1 MSIKKIMCAC
11 GSGLGSSFL
20 VEMNVKKVLRK
31 LGVEGVEVA
40 HGAATDVYKG
50 SADVFVCGKDMY
62 NILSAYGPCVTLTNI
77 ISMAELEEKLGA
89 YLKEV
94 GVIAG

>member
-1 MSIKKIMCAC
+1 VAISKIICAC

-20 VEMNVKKVLRK
+20 VEMNVKKVLKK
-31 LGVEGVEVA
+31 LGVEGVEVS
-40 HGAATDVYKG
+40 HSAATDVYKG
-50 SADVFVCGKDMY
+50 SADLFVCGKDMF

-77 ISMAELEEKLGA
+77 ISMVELEEKLGA

-94 GVIAG
+94 GVIEG